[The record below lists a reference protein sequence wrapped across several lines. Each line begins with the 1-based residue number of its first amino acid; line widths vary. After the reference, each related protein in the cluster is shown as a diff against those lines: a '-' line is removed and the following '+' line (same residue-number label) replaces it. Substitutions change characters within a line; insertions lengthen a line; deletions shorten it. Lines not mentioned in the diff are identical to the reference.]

1 MLGGAHPAAKLILL
15 IILALVGMFFTMIIG
30 LIIAIPFFGP
40 DITGIILQGEGLDL
54 TENLNFSRYFQTL
67 SHIGLFVV
75 PSVVFAILVGRRPFL
90 YLKAARKPFFVSL
103 GVSILIMIAAL
114 PLVNFLMEINL
125 KLSLPAW
132 MSGLEGWM
140 RSAEENAEVITRMF
154 LEVSSYEAL
163 LFNIFMIAVI
173 PAIGEEFIF
182 RGIVLRL
189 FRQWTG
195 SAHAAVW
202 ISALLFSA
210 MHMQFFGFLPRL
222 FLGLVLG
229 YMFVWSR
236 NIWVPVVAHFFN
248 NAAAVI
254 FYFMHH
260 NGYINIDIE
269 EVGLGAGAAYYVVAS
284 VVLLVLL
291 SALFWNFESSRQ
303 KRLSFD

>member
-15 IILALVGMFFTMIIG
+15 IILALVGLFIVMIAG
-30 LIIAIPFFGP
+30 LLIAIPFFGQ

-54 TENLNFSRYFQTL
+54 GENLNFSRYFQTL

-90 YLKAARKPFFVSL
+90 YLKAASKPFWVSL
-103 GVSILIMIAAL
+103 GISVLIMIAAL

-132 MSGLEGWM
+132 MSGLEEWM
-140 RSAEENAEVITRMF
+140 RLAEENAEVVTRMF
-154 LEVSSYEAL
+154 LEVSSYKAL

-236 NIWVPVVAHFFN
+236 NIWVPVFAHFFN

-260 NGYINIDIE
+260 NGLINIDIE
-269 EVGLGAGAAYYVVAS
+269 EVGLGAGASYYVVAS

-291 SALFWNFESSRQ
+291 CGFFWNFENSRQ